1 MSGAANAALMH
12 RPNLVDML
20 EIALESHS
28 NLLRVAMPGRVL
40 KYNNQTHKA
49 EVQPLIKYQKEG
61 GSPRDLAPIAGVPIV
76 HPRSQAGA
84 VYLPIAP
91 GDLVTLLCS
100 DRDLSRWR
108 AGNGQTAMPLIMR
121 AHDLAD
127 CWAIPGG
134 YPDGIPP
141 NPRFPDALEIYLS
154 PGTKFAVSNGTTELM
169 DKIDVLLDKLDD
181 WIAQDQL
188 HTHVTVT
195 SLGTPTPPD
204 AATLT
209 IYAAAQTAIDGV
221 RSALDELK
229 A

>member
-1 MSGAANAALMH
+1 MSGTTNAALMH
-12 RPNLVDML
+12 KPDLVNML

-40 KYNNQTHKA
+40 KYDNQTHKA

-61 GSPRDLAPIAGVPIV
+61 GEPRELAPIAGVPIA

-91 GDLVTLLCS
+91 GDPVTLLCS

-108 AGNGQTAMPLIMR
+108 AGSGQTAMPLIMR

-141 NPRFPDALEIYLS
+141 NPRFPDALEIWLKA
-154 PGTKFAVSNGTTELM
+154 GGKFAVGNGSEELVDLLVQLIDLILVTTQP
-169 DKIDVLLDKLDD
+169 I
-181 WIAQDQL
+181 
-188 HTHVTVT
+188 
-195 SLGTPTPPD
+195 TPTTGPTILPLAN
-204 AATLT
+204 AADYNL
-209 IYAAAQTAIDGV
+209 
-221 RSALDELK
+221 LK
-229 A
+229 TKLEAFKAG